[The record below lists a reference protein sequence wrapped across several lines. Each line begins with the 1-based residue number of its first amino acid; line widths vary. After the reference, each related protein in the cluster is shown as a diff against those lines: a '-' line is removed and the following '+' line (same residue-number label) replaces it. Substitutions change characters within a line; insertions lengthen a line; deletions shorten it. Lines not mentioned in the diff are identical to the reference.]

1 MQPKVNKIKQ
11 QNQKINIMRTLN
23 EITASLTDEQ
33 KQLLAD
39 TIRYGFWG
47 DSEMA
52 FAEGEIWCNGYIT
65 NDAYRGGHF
74 ERKTLSI
81 KFQGLF
87 KALELKGD
95 KYGKENGEMMWI
107 HDWWGDGSGS
117 VLFIRSELCNDFEQW
132 AKNYNAT
139 K

>member
-1 MQPKVNKIKQ
+1 
-11 QNQKINIMRTLN
+11 MRTLT
-23 EITASLTDEQ
+23 EIIASLNNEQ

-39 TIRYGFWG
+39 TIKYGFWG
-47 DSEMA
+47 DCEMS

-65 NDAYRGGHF
+65 NDAFKGGHF

-107 HDWWGDGSGS
+107 YDWWGDGSGS
-117 VLFIRSELCNDFEQW
+117 VLFIREELCNDFENW
-132 AKNYNAT
+132 AKNYNVT
-139 K
+139 E